1 MPYTRTP
8 EFSRVVSGH
17 RLLDGYFH
25 DHNRFTIRIKDFEIC
40 YRSLVWPE
48 SLRCAPISLSKWEGG
63 GWRDRTSLHTVD
75 LDLDIVDVNELIQ
88 RVDKV
93 SFMWSFKLQHIIA
106 LLDHCFRLNLGGCQ
120 AILSINKI

>member
-1 MPYTRTP
+1 MDTSTLIIVLRLGLKILKSATDPWYGWSHYVVHQ
-8 EFSRVVSGH
+8 SRFQNGKVGD
-17 RLLDGYFH
+17 RYL
-25 DHNRFTIRIKDFEIC
+25 
-40 YRSLVWPE
+40 PPP
-48 SLRCAPISLSKWEGG
+48 LR
-63 GWRDRTSLHTVD
+63 WRDRTSLHTVD